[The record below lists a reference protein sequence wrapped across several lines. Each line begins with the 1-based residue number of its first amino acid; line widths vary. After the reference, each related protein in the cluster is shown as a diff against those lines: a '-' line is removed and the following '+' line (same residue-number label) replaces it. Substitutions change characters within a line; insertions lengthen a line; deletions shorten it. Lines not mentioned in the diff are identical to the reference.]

1 MFECA
6 VMFPS
11 WLSEFWICYNAV
23 EFPFS
28 VFIFAVVFLNF
39 LSCLWFRGHIFQ
51 ICRHDSWIY
60 GQVSESPVVF
70 PCSQKYLPYLKGR
83 GASGANSRNPG
94 NNVRQLTVDGKSY
107 TYQGTLRAHNAF
119 CCSCGLLGFFF
130 FLCCHASQCAL
141 VFLNSTI
148 SNMRSCFGF
157 TVGCLSRLSFAVVFL
172 NWSHFRICGHVCEF
186 AASLYFLVLSSFANF
201 LSRFRISGN
210 GFWF

>member
-70 PCSQKYLPYLKGR
+70 PCSQKYLLQLPYLKGR

-157 TVGCLSRLSFAVVFL
+157 TVVTFEFCCGVFKLITLPNLRSCLRIRCLVVF
-172 NWSHFRICGHVCEF
+172 FGFVIFCEF
-186 AASLYFLVLSSFANF
+186 PVAFPN
-201 LSRFRISGN
+201 
-210 GFWF
+210 